1 MLDISS
7 GLTIQQFLVR
17 ATIDTV
23 HLGLYD
29 NTFSWVQTK
38 LINWIHITL
47 LAVTVCHYLM
57 TLCMNLYFKI
67 RYMYMYDIKQAILSK

>member
-23 HLGLYD
+23 HLVLYD
-29 NTFSWVQTK
+29 NTIS
-38 LINWIHITL
+38 
-47 LAVTVCHYLM
+47 
-57 TLCMNLYFKI
+57 
-67 RYMYMYDIKQAILSK
+67 